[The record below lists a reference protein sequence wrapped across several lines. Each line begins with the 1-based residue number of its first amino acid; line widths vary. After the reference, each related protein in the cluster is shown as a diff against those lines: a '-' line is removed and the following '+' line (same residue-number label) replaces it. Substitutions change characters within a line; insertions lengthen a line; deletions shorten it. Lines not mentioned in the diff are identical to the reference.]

1 MKNLIYTLALLISF
15 SSFGQNLYKDL
26 SSEMTFAD
34 ALKELKDN
42 YSTKYTNIK
51 LGDFEHLFN
60 INFDYS
66 RDLSKEPL
74 TSFYSLNLYTGLY
87 HTKGK
92 LVGVQMTTTSSFDQI
107 YKETQQ
113 LKDFFVDKNYQI
125 ESVLGNYVRNKLQY
139 DSYTGSH
146 LVHLMK
152 GDLNLIINYRC
163 LDNNEFLFQITLFN
177 NINNKYFET
186 IIGSPEVVDDGF

>member
-1 MKNLIYTLALLISF
+1 MKKILFTLALLVSF
-15 SSFGQNLYKDL
+15 NSFGQNLYKDL

-60 INFDYS
+60 INFNYS

-74 TSFYSLNLYTGLY
+74 NQLELFAGLY

-92 LVGVQMTTTSSFDQI
+92 LIGVQMTTERSSFDQI

-113 LKDFFVDKNYQI
+113 LTDFFVDKNYQI
-125 ESVLGNYVRNKLQY
+125 ESVLGNYDRNELQY
-139 DSYTGSH
+139 DSYQGSQ

-152 GDLNLIINYRC
+152 GDLNLIINYKC
-163 LDNNEFLFQITLFN
+163 FNNNDFMFQITLFN
-177 NINNKYFET
+177 NINSKYFET

>member
-1 MKNLIYTLALLISF
+1 MKKILFTLALLISF

-66 RDLSKEPL
+66 RNLSKEPL
-74 TSFYSLNLYTGLY
+74 DSFNSLELFAGLY

-92 LVGVQMTTTSSFDQI
+92 LVGVQMTTRSSFDQI

-139 DSYTGSH
+139 DSYNGSH

-152 GDLNLIINYRC
+152 GDLNLIINYKC

>member
-1 MKNLIYTLALLISF
+1 MKNLLFTLALLVSF
-15 SSFGQNLYKDL
+15 SSSGQNLYKDL
-26 SSEMTFAD
+26 SSEMTFSA

-51 LGDFEHLFN
+51 LGDFEHLFD
-60 INFDYS
+60 INFNYS
-66 RDLSKEPL
+66 RNLSNEPL
-74 TSFYSLNLYTGLY
+74 DYNALELFAGLY
-87 HTKGK
+87 YRSSK
-92 LVGVQMTTTSSFDQI
+92 LVGVQMTTKSSFSQI

-113 LKDFFVDKNYQI
+113 LTDFFVDKNYQI
-125 ESVLGNYVRNKLQY
+125 ESVLGSYNRNELQY
-139 DSYTGSH
+139 KSYSGSQ

-152 GDLNLIINYRC
+152 GDLNLIINYNC
-163 LDNNEFLFQITLFN
+163 LDNNEFLFQIVLFN